1 MKYATIP
8 HGIRKS
14 ITNKVYRA
22 ELNRLKDEFTTRFK
36 PRIKVGD
43 TVILPRTIQRL
54 WDGWEVFDPTSFSFK
69 VPETATVAEVFA
81 CSSWL
86 EHKYEGHY
94 GIHDTF
100 AECESEDAIRQVMN
114 HMAHFEE
121 YTNDY
126 RRKSYRIRK
135 EPPFYYTCRLT
146 GVPFTWC
153 VPEEFLT
160 VLHTVPDAVAAWH
173 TMLRLAR
180 QVRTIRLSS

>member
-14 ITNKVYRA
+14 VTNKVYRA
-22 ELNRLKDEFTTRFK
+22 ELTRLKDEFKARFK

-43 TVILPRTIQRL
+43 TVILPQTIQRL
-54 WDGWEVFDPTSFSFK
+54 WGGWEVFDPTSFSFK
-69 VPETATVAEVFA
+69 VPESATVAEVFV

-86 EHKYEGHY
+86 ENKLEGHY

-100 AECESEDAIRQVMN
+100 GECESEDAIRQIMG
-114 HMAHFEE
+114 HMAHFERRPE
-121 YTNDY
+121 YGD
-126 RRKSYRIRK
+126 KESFHLRK
-135 EPPFYYTCRLT
+135 EPPFYYTCRLN

-160 VLHTVPDAVAAWH
+160 VWPPTHS
-173 TMLRLAR
+173 
-180 QVRTIRLSS
+180 I